1 MSPVGEAG
9 VVLVPVHLQSILYRE
24 RDDKR
29 YVYMMSSEG
38 GREEN
43 EEEYREHTL
52 FVRQDTPI
60 KYTQE
65 LISVNQRQLDQL

>member
-38 GREEN
+38 ERRMRRSIEN
-43 EEEYREHTL
+43 ILCSYDRTL
-52 FVRQDTPI
+52 Q
-60 KYTQE
+60 
-65 LISVNQRQLDQL
+65 